1 MRIRR
6 VPLPKFSSVFHTF
19 THTTVK
25 ANKQGIAV
33 YLMHFCTREENEK
46 HLISNERV
54 RFFFFLLLHRKRTT
68 AKKKKERKGGK
79 KTLGPIA
86 SADQPLT
93 LSLSRLT
100 TFFFFF
106 FCSCWSKQV
115 DTSVTYASHSC
126 RQEKSVLLNEARQ
139 QHLSK
144 GPNTTTAPSTTAKK
158 SWA

>member
-6 VPLPKFSSVFHTF
+6 VPLPKFSSVFHTH
-19 THTTVK
+19 THSSK
-25 ANKQGIAV
+25 SKQ
-33 YLMHFCTREENEK
+33 TRHRCVFNALLYKRWKWKNTWSVTSAFVFFSLATSKENHCK
-46 HLISNERV
+46 
-54 RFFFFLLLHRKRTT
+54 
-68 AKKKKERKGGK
+68 KKKKERKGGK

-86 SADQPLT
+86 SADQPRT

-100 TFFFFF
+100 TFFFF
-106 FCSCWSKQV
+106 CSCWSKRV
-115 DTSVTYASHSC
+115 DTSVTYVSHSC

-144 GPNTTTAPSTTAKK
+144 GPNTTTAPSTTATTAKK